1 MRIRPFIPADGA
13 ALHDLYGRAVR
24 EIGARDYDAA
34 QVAVWAALA
43 PTADRFCAMAADGR
57 TVLVAVDDGDCPLA
71 FGDLEA
77 DGHIDFLYCAPE
89 AAGTG
94 VTESLYAA
102 LEASARE
109 QGIASLYSEASELA
123 RRFFLKRGFVV
134 ERRRD
139 FEVAGVPIHNYAVR
153 KVLA

>member
-1 MRIRPFIPADGA
+1 MTIRPFQPSD
-13 ALHDLYGRAVR
+13 ALVLSGLYAESVR
-24 EIGARDYDAA
+24 GIGARDYTAP

-43 PTADRFCAMAADGR
+43 PTAERFCAMAADGR
-57 TVLVAVDDGDCPLA
+57 TLLVAVDGDDRPLA

-77 DGHIDFLYCAPE
+77 DGHIDFLYCAPQ

-94 VTESLYAA
+94 VTGRLYAA
-102 LEASARE
+102 LEDLAR
-109 QGIASLYSEASELA
+109 QKGIPSLYSEASEAA

-134 ERRRD
+134 EARRD